1 MRERHPD
8 GIDGPRF
15 TQRDMPEHHPDRVR
29 RVEVAQEG
37 GTVVHTVAEDTA
49 TLVLLAGRAAVAP
62 HRWHLV
68 VALDGRCDHD
78 EVRGFARE
86 VAGTLAEAHPEE
98 LTAAARKD
106 ARGGWLHLDVQR
118 SGSAQTAVAPY
129 SVRARPGAPLA
140 TPLTCAQPDKP
151 GTHARRW
158 TVHNVPEQAR
168 ARPWGPAPRGR
179 SPAPARRKPEA
190 LR

>member
-15 TQRDMPEHHPDRVR
+15 TQNDTPEHHPDRVR
-29 RVEVAQEG
+29 RVEVAKEG

-49 TLVLLAGRAAVAP
+49 TLDLLADRAAVAP

-68 VALDGRCDHD
+68 VPLDGRCDHD

-86 VAGTLAEAHPEE
+86 VADTLADTLAEAHPEE
-98 LTAAARKD
+98 LTAAARRN
-106 ARGGWLHLDVQR
+106 ARGNRLY
-118 SGSAQTAVAPY
+118 AQTAVVPY
-129 SVRARPGAPLA
+129 SVRARPGAPVT